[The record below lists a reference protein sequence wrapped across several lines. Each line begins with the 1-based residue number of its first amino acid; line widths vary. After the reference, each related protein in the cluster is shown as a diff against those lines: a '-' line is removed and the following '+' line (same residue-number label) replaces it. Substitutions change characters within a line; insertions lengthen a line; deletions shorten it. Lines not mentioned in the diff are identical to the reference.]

1 MTLKALLQQQLA
13 AVQPMALGEHVI
25 EAREGGRTLSCHLV
39 ALDSLAC
46 AFTRVSLRAETLR
59 GFSSEQL
66 RSAAETLSKR
76 LTYLLEPIRPIE
88 IDADGAVVQLRSDP
102 PQQEPERTSYYE
114 LLLSRSGELSV
125 VRYARHAGQ
134 TRQPIPAQVTR
145 EVLIR
150 LAGDLSEAV

>member
-1 MTLKALLQQQLA
+1 
-13 AVQPMALGEHVI
+13 
-25 EAREGGRTLSCHLV
+25 
-39 ALDSLAC
+39 
-46 AFTRVSLRAETLR
+46 
-59 GFSSEQL
+59 
-66 RSAAETLSKR
+66 
-76 LTYLLEPIRPIE
+76 
-88 IDADGAVVQLRSDP
+88 VVQLRSDP

-125 VRYARHAGQ
+125 VRYARDAGQ